1 MTTQVSAYISNE
13 TKMIFENFSA
23 KTGQKKGFILEQAL
37 LHYINAN
44 QELPADIIIPPSIT
58 ISKKVFDEVIMA
70 DKEPTQ
76 ALKDLLDEDRD

>member
-58 ISKKVFDEVIMA
+58 VSKEVFDTVIMV
-70 DKEPTQ
+70 DREPTQ
-76 ALKDLLDEDRD
+76 ALRDLLNDDRG

>member
-58 ISKKVFDEVIMA
+58 VSKDVYENVMMA
-70 DKEPTQ
+70 DREPTQ
-76 ALKDLLDEDRD
+76 ALRDLLNEDRD

>member
-1 MTTQVSAYISNE
+1 MTTQVSAYISHE

-58 ISKKVFDEVIMA
+58 ISKEVYENVIMA
-70 DKEPTQ
+70 DREPTQ
-76 ALKDLLDEDRD
+76 ALRDLLNDNRS

>member
-1 MTTQVSAYISNE
+1 MTTQISAYISNE
-13 TKMIFENFSA
+13 TKVILENFSA

-58 ISKKVFDEVIMA
+58 ISKEVYENVIMA
-70 DKEPTQ
+70 DREPTQ
-76 ALKDLLDEDRD
+76 ALRDLPNDNRS